1 MNLKSAIICCLIL
14 IALLFVP
21 TGVNSYKILGISFSS
36 IKSHFIFFNSLM
48 RGLAEDG
55 NNVTFITP
63 FQPYN
68 PHKSL
73 RHIRFEFPIDIQ
85 NANGKYE
92 NG

>member
-1 MNLKSAIICCLIL
+1 
-14 IALLFVP
+14 
-21 TGVNSYKILGISFSS
+21 
-36 IKSHFIFFNSLM
+36 M